1 MPQKQK
7 SNNIDMVNGPLFGNI
22 IRYAIPLMLTG
33 VLQLLFNAA
42 DLVVV
47 GRYCGRLSIAAVG
60 ATGAIINLIINLF
73 IGLSVGV
80 GVTVAV
86 SLGAQD
92 DDRCSRA
99 VHTAMPVAVIGG
111 AVLTVV
117 GVLISRTLLSWM
129 QTPDDVIGLSALYM
143 RIYFCGMIPSLV
155 FNYGAAILRAAG
167 DTKHPLY
174 YLVTAGII
182 NVVLNLFFVI
192 VLKRNVDGVALAT
205 ILSQCVSAFLIV
217 RFLLRTEGA
226 YKLVFR
232 KMHIYG
238 LELKQ
243 IVQIGLPAGIQSSMF
258 SISNVIIQSS
268 INSFGSVAMAGNS
281 AAANIE
287 GFTFIAMNAI
297 HQTGMNFVG
306 QNVGAQRLDRAR
318 RVTKD
323 VMFDVFVTGL
333 VLGGLSYLF
342 SHQLLS
348 IYIPGDASAIAYGR
362 LRMKYL
368 CLPYFLDGMMD
379 VMTGVLRGLGSSL
392 LPMIIT
398 VFNICVFRV
407 VWIYTIWQI
416 PRFHN
421 LDMLYITYSIS
432 WILTLSL
439 LLICYFITMRRKI
452 REFKNAETR
461 LAESDL

>member
-226 YKLVFR
+226 YQLVFR

-238 LELKQ
+238 SELKQ
-243 IVQIGLPAGIQSSMF
+243 IVKIGLPAGIQSSMF

-407 VWIYTIWQI
+407 VWIYTIWQV

-421 LDMLYITYSIS
+421 LDMLYITYPIS

-439 LLICYFITMRRKI
+439 LLICYFITMRRKS
-452 REFKNAETR
+452 REFKSAETR

>member
-243 IVQIGLPAGIQSSMF
+243 IVKIGLPAGIQSSMF
-258 SISNVIIQSS
+258 SISNVILQSS

-281 AAANIE
+281 AAANID
-287 GFTFIAMNAI
+287 GFTFLAMHAI

>member
-238 LELKQ
+238 SELKQ
-243 IVQIGLPAGIQSSMF
+243 IVKIGLPAGIQSSMF

-439 LLICYFITMRRKI
+439 LLICYFITMRRKS
-452 REFKNAETR
+452 REFKSAETR

>member
-117 GVLISRTLLSWM
+117 GVLISRTLLAWM

-182 NVVLNLFFVI
+182 NVILNLFFVI

-217 RFLLRTEGA
+217 RFLMRTEGA

-232 KMHIYG
+232 RMHIYG
-238 LELKQ
+238 MELKQ
-243 IVQIGLPAGIQSSMF
+243 IVKIGLPAGIQSSMF

-268 INSFGSVAMAGNS
+268 INSFGSIAMAGNS

-297 HQTGMNFVG
+297 RSRTIPNEKTRCEQYQRKFVEDYLKA
-306 QNVGAQRLDRAR
+306 NPDI
-318 RVTKD
+318 
-323 VMFDVFVTGL
+323 FDTVHL
-333 VLGGLSYLF
+333 V
-342 SHQLLS
+342 
-348 IYIPGDASAIAYGR
+348 D
-362 LRMKYL
+362 
-368 CLPYFLDGMMD
+368 
-379 VMTGVLRGLGSSL
+379 LRGG
-392 LPMIIT
+392 
-398 VFNICVFRV
+398 FN
-407 VWIYTIWQI
+407 
-416 PRFHN
+416 
-421 LDMLYITYSIS
+421 
-432 WILTLSL
+432 
-439 LLICYFITMRRKI
+439 K
-452 REFKNAETR
+452 
-461 LAESDL
+461 

>member
-7 SNNIDMVNGPLFGNI
+7 TNNIDMVNGPLFGNI

-238 LELKQ
+238 SELKQ
-243 IVQIGLPAGIQSSMF
+243 IVKIGLPAGIQSSMF

-421 LDMLYITYSIS
+421 LDMLYITYPIS

-439 LLICYFITMRRKI
+439 LLICYFITMRRKS

>member
-1 MPQKQK
+1 
-7 SNNIDMVNGPLFGNI
+7 MVNGPLFGNI

-111 AVLTVV
+111 AVLTVI
-117 GVLISRTLLSWM
+117 GVLISRTLLAWM

-174 YLVTAGII
+174 YLVTAGFI

-217 RFLLRTEGA
+217 RFLMRTEGA

-238 LELKQ
+238 MELKQ
-243 IVQIGLPAGIQSSMF
+243 IVKIGLPAGIQSSMF

-268 INSFGSVAMAGNS
+268 INSFGSIAMAGNS

-306 QNVGAQRLDRAR
+306 QNVGARRLDRAR

-407 VWIYTIWQI
+407 VWIYTIWQV

-421 LDMLYITYSIS
+421 LDMLYITYPIS

-439 LLICYFITMRRKI
+439 LLICYFITMRRKS
-452 REFKNAETR
+452 REFESAETR

>member
-182 NVVLNLFFVI
+182 DVVLNLFFVI

-226 YKLVFR
+226 YKLVLR

-238 LELKQ
+238 MELKQ
-243 IVQIGLPAGIQSSMF
+243 IVKIGLPAGIQGSMF

-306 QNVGAQRLDRAR
+306 QNVGARRLDRAR

-398 VFNICVFRV
+398 VFNICVFRI
-407 VWIYTIWQI
+407 VWIYTIWQV
-416 PRFHN
+416 PQFHT
-421 LDMLYITYSIS
+421 LDMLYVTYPIS
-432 WILTLSL
+432 WILTLTL
-439 LLICYFITMRRKI
+439 LLVCYFITMRRRA
-452 REFKNAETR
+452 REFGDAETK
-461 LAESDL
+461 LAESNL

>member
-1 MPQKQK
+1 MPQKIK
-7 SNNIDMVNGPLFGNI
+7 NNNIDMVNGPLFVNI

-111 AVLTVV
+111 AVLSVV
-117 GVLISRTLLSWM
+117 GVLLSRTFLAWM

-143 RIYFCGMIPSLV
+143 RIYFCGMVPSLV

-174 YLVTAGII
+174 YLVTAGVI
-182 NVVLNLFFVI
+182 NVVLNVFFVA

-205 ILSQCVSAFLIV
+205 ILSQCVSAVLIV
-217 RFLLRTEGA
+217 RFLMKTEGA
-226 YKLVFR
+226 YKLVLR

-238 LELKQ
+238 MELSQ
-243 IVQIGLPAGIQSSMF
+243 IVRIGLPAGIQSSMF

-268 INSFGSVAMAGNS
+268 INSFGSVVMAGNS

-287 GFTFIAMNAI
+287 GFTWIAMNAI
-297 HQTGMNFVG
+297 HQTAMNFIG
-306 QNVGAQRLDRAR
+306 QNVGAHRLDRAR
-318 RVTKD
+318 TVKNYVLLD
-323 VMFDVFVTGL
+323 VVVTGL

-342 SHQLLS
+342 SRQLLS

-368 CLPYFLDGMMD
+368 ALPYFLDGLMD

-392 LPMIIT
+392 VPMIIT

-416 PRFHN
+416 PEYHT
-421 LDMLYITYSIS
+421 LDMLYVTYPIS
-432 WILTLSL
+432 WILTLVL
-439 LLICYFITMRRKI
+439 LMICYSVTMRRKM
-452 REFKNAETR
+452 REVADTETQ
-461 LAESDL
+461 LAESNL

>member
-117 GVLISRTLLSWM
+117 GVLISRTLLAWM

-182 NVVLNLFFVI
+182 NVILNLFFVI

-217 RFLLRTEGA
+217 RFLMRTEGA

-232 KMHIYG
+232 RMHIYG
-238 LELKQ
+238 MELKQ
-243 IVQIGLPAGIQSSMF
+243 IVKIGLPAGIQSSMF

-268 INSFGSVAMAGNS
+268 INSFGSIAMAGNS

-306 QNVGAQRLDRAR
+306 QNVGARRLDRAS

-348 IYIPGDASAIAYGR
+348 IYIPGDAHDGR
-362 LRMKYL
+362 HDRRAAGPRLLAASHDHHGVQHLRV
-368 CLPYFLDGMMD
+368 PRGMD
-379 VMTGVLRGLGSSL
+379 L
-392 LPMIIT
+392 
-398 VFNICVFRV
+398 
-407 VWIYTIWQI
+407 Y
-416 PRFHN
+416 
-421 LDMLYITYSIS
+421 DMAGAAFS
-432 WILTLSL
+432 
-439 LLICYFITMRRKI
+439 
-452 REFKNAETR
+452 
-461 LAESDL
+461 

>member
-129 QTPDDVIGLSALYM
+129 QTPDDFIGLSALYM

-238 LELKQ
+238 SELKQ
-243 IVQIGLPAGIQSSMF
+243 IVKIGLPAGIQSSMF

-407 VWIYTIWQI
+407 VWIYTIWQV

-421 LDMLYITYSIS
+421 LDMLYITYPIS

-439 LLICYFITMRRKI
+439 LLICYFITMRRKS
-452 REFKNAETR
+452 REFKSAETR

>member
-238 LELKQ
+238 SELKQ
-243 IVQIGLPAGIQSSMF
+243 IVKIGLPAGIQSSMF

-407 VWIYTIWQI
+407 VWIYTIWQV

-421 LDMLYITYSIS
+421 LDMLYITYPIS

-439 LLICYFITMRRKI
+439 LLICYFITMRRKS
-452 REFKNAETR
+452 REFKSAETR

>member
-226 YKLVFR
+226 YKLVLR

-238 LELKQ
+238 MELKQ
-243 IVQIGLPAGIQSSMF
+243 IVKIGLPAGIQGSMF

-306 QNVGAQRLDRAR
+306 QNVGARRLDRAR

-398 VFNICVFRV
+398 VFNICVFRI
-407 VWIYTIWQI
+407 VWIYTIWQV
-416 PRFHN
+416 PQFHT
-421 LDMLYITYSIS
+421 LDMLYVTYPIS
-432 WILTLSL
+432 WILTLTL
-439 LLICYFITMRRKI
+439 LLVCYFITMRRRA
-452 REFKNAETR
+452 REFGDAETK
-461 LAESDL
+461 LAESNL

>member
-7 SNNIDMVNGPLFGNI
+7 TNNIDMVNGPLFGNI

-92 DDRCSRA
+92 NDRCSRA

-117 GVLISRTLLSWM
+117 GVFISRTLLAWM

-217 RFLLRTEGA
+217 RFLMRTEGA
-226 YKLVFR
+226 YKLILR

-238 LELKQ
+238 MELKQ
-243 IVQIGLPAGIQSSMF
+243 IVKIGLPAGIQGSMF

-268 INSFGSVAMAGNS
+268 INSFGSIAMAGNS

-306 QNVGAQRLDRAR
+306 QNVGARRLDRAK

-398 VFNICVFRV
+398 VFNICVFRI
-407 VWIYTIWQI
+407 VWIYTIWQV
-416 PRFHN
+416 PQFHT
-421 LDMLYITYSIS
+421 LDMLYVTYPIS
-432 WILTLSL
+432 WILTLTL
-439 LLICYFITMRRKI
+439 LLVCYFITMRRRA
-452 REFKNAETR
+452 REFGDAETK
-461 LAESDL
+461 LAESNL

>member
-238 LELKQ
+238 SELKQ
-243 IVQIGLPAGIQSSMF
+243 IVKIGLPAGIQSSMF

-333 VLGGLSYLF
+333 VLGGFSYLF

-407 VWIYTIWQI
+407 VWIYTIWQV

-421 LDMLYITYSIS
+421 LDMLYITYPIS

-439 LLICYFITMRRKI
+439 LLICYFITMRRKS
-452 REFKNAETR
+452 REFKSAETR

>member
-243 IVQIGLPAGIQSSMF
+243 IVKIGLPAGIQSSMF